1 MLYAYDKH
9 IKYWQR
15 KKYITEEM
23 EAKIFI
29 SLFLVLCIVI
39 KYICPILDTFF
50 FAY

>member
-23 EAKIFI
+23 EAKNIYFTIFGP
-29 SLFLVLCIVI
+29 LYCN
-39 KYICPILDTFF
+39 
-50 FAY
+50 